1 MAKPI
6 RIASR
11 SSKLALWQANTVG
24 AMLKHEYEIVKVST
38 SGDERKDVPIVELGG
53 IGAFAKEVQ
62 NALLNDV
69 ADIAVHSAKD
79 LTSITPDGLEL
90 AAIPL
95 RGDVRDVLIGSTL
108 QELAYGARVG
118 TGAGRRRAQLAMLRP
133 DLRFEELRGN
143 IETRISKAENF
154 DAIVLANA
162 ALNRLELD
170 SNAAQI
176 LDVDV
181 MLPQVGQGALA
192 VEVRAN
198 DDYTKQLVSGI
209 NDIDSFRCVSAERAF
224 LRTLGGGCSIPVG
237 AYCVPVDSKT
247 LWLRAMLS
255 EPKGRK
261 SIFVEANGDDPE
273 ALGIAVA
280 RELLDERGGEELMEM
295 VG

>member
-1 MAKPI
+1 MTKPI

-24 AMLKHEYEIVKVST
+24 TMLNHEYEIIKVST

-108 QELAYGARVG
+108 QDLPYGARVG

-170 SNAAQI
+170 ANAAQI
-176 LDVDV
+176 LDVDL

-192 VEVRAN
+192 VEVRDN
-198 DDYTKQLVSGI
+198 DDYTKQLVSSI

-273 ALGIAVA
+273 ALGVAVA

>member
-1 MAKPI
+1 MTKPI

-79 LTSITPDGLEL
+79 LTSITPDCLEL

-108 QELAYGARVG
+108 QELDYGARVG

-143 IETRISKAENF
+143 IETRIKKVMMGECDATLMAE
-154 DAIVLANA
+154 AGLI
-162 ALNRLELD
+162 RLGLTEYIKERFPLD
-170 SNAAQI
+170 YLTPPA
-176 LDVDV
+176 
-181 MLPQVGQGALA
+181 GQGALA
-192 VEVRAN
+192 VITR
-198 DDYTKQLVSGI
+198 K
-209 NDIDSFRCVSAERAF
+209 DSKLKALLNGLNHFTSFQEILAEKTV
-224 LRTLGGGCSIPVG
+224 LRELGVGCQWPLG
-237 AYCVPVDSKT
+237 AIARSKNGKMNLYCV
-247 LWLRAMLS
+247 
-255 EPKGRK
+255 
-261 SIFVEANGDDPE
+261 
-273 ALGIAVA
+273 
-280 RELLDERGGEELMEM
+280 LLDKKGHILSKVTITGSINEAEELGKKAANHMEDYI
-295 VG
+295 